1 MRLSY
6 DEAAMKR
13 AALLVLLLFP
23 LGGCFD
29 MVCTTELRWGLRIS
43 VTGAD
48 TGQPLGATVVVRDG
62 DYVEELMTVG
72 TYHVGAGERP
82 GTYRID
88 ITAEGYA
95 PKTIEGVD
103 VDDSGCHVET
113 EERSVALD
121 PL

>member
-1 MRLSY
+1 
-6 DEAAMKR
+6 MKR

-29 MVCTTELRWGLRIS
+29 MMCTTELRWGLRVS

-48 TGQPLGATVVVRDG
+48 TGQPVAATVVARDG
-62 DYVEELMTVG
+62 DYVEELEQVG

-88 ITAEGYA
+88 IMAEGYA
-95 PKTIEGVD
+95 PRTIDDVEVD
-103 VDDSGCHVET
+103 EDGCHVDT
-113 EERSVALD
+113 AERSVALD

>member
-1 MRLSY
+1 
-6 DEAAMKR
+6 MKR
-13 AALLVLLLFP
+13 AALLGLLLLVP

-48 TGQPLGATVVVRDG
+48 TGQAVEAMVVVRDG
-62 DYVEELMTVG
+62 DYVEELMQVG

-88 ITAEGYA
+88 ISAEGYA
-95 PKTIEGVD
+95 PATIEGVD

-113 EERSVALD
+113 EERAVALE
-121 PL
+121 PR

>member
-1 MRLSY
+1 
-6 DEAAMKR
+6 MKR
-13 AALLVLLLFP
+13 ALLFLLLLAP

-29 MVCTTELRWGLRIS
+29 VVCTSELRWGLRIS

-48 TGQPLGATVVVRDG
+48 TGQPVEATVVVRDG
-62 DYVEELMTVG
+62 DYVEELETVG

-95 PKTIEGVD
+95 QKTIEGVE
-103 VDDSGCHVET
+103 VDEDGCHVET
-113 EERSVALD
+113 EERTVTLD